1 MTARQLGKALMHFL
15 ELFADL
21 CIVSAYWLICC
32 VPIVTVGA
40 SSAALYQTV
49 VKVLRNR
56 RGTLT
61 RTFFGV
67 FRETFKQGIL
77 LSLIFAGGCG
87 LLLLYNL
94 LGESVSS
101 EAGYFVAYWAVV
113 IILTVILSGTFVYV
127 FPLLARFRQKTFV
140 ILRTA
145 FYLSAGYP
153 VKTMG
158 LICLLLLS
166 AWAVWNVPLLILILP
181 GTLALLS
188 SVIQEPILEK
198 HTIEDE
204 SSSPR
209 ADDSDSKRS

>member
-15 ELFADL
+15 EVFADL

-32 VPIVTVGA
+32 IPVVTIGA

-56 RGTLT
+56 KGTLT
-61 RTFFGV
+61 RTFFSV
-67 FRETFKQGIL
+67 FRETLKQGIF
-77 LSLIFAGGCG
+77 LSLIFAAGCG

-94 LGESVSS
+94 LGESVPS

-113 IILTVILSGTFVYV
+113 IILTVIFSGTFVYV
-127 FPLLARFRQKTFV
+127 FPMLARFRQKTFI

-145 FYLSAGYP
+145 FFLSAGYP
-153 VKTMG
+153 VKTLG

-166 AWAVWNVPLLILILP
+166 FWAVWNVPLLTLLLP
-181 GTLALLS
+181 GAFALLS
-188 SVIQEPILEK
+188 SVVQEPILEK
-198 HTIEDE
+198 HTLEDE
-204 SSSPR
+204 PSSQR
-209 ADDSDSKRS
+209 GGSDSSRG